1 MNNMQTI
8 ITVTLILLNLGLI
21 PAFLHAL
28 NRLEQAAK
36 LLKAS
41 QPEEATTLQPLL
53 GVVYPPNDK

>member
-28 NRLEQAAK
+28 NRLEQSAK

-41 QPEEATTLQPLL
+41 QPEELQPLL